1 MGIIFAVEDVG
12 LVAAARMLRGGGQVL
27 IGTSAGGDGFWGGGW
42 KGRSYTRDERRE
54 REREREGKKWRA
66 SAATTPIIIIQERRL
81 HRRRPWPT
89 KPVTIPSGRRFFG
102 TCGLFFFCVLLIG
115 QSSKVVVCRP
125 IVSECVLTFR
135 LLPALRWRDRN
146 SIELATRGSPASVS
160 SSRLCYY
167 TASHDRNNIVSH
179 GRRSPGDGVRDF
191 LRQLG

>member
-1 MGIIFAVEDVG
+1 MGFEGADGKEG
-12 LVAAARMLRGGGQVL
+12 LIRGM
-27 IGTSAGGDGFWGGGW
+27 
-42 KGRSYTRDERRE
+42 KGERE
-54 REREREGKKWRA
+54 RERERREKVAGVGSDDPHHHHPRTTSSSASTLANEAGYYTVRPSFFRDVRA
-66 SAATTPIIIIQERRL
+66 L
-81 HRRRPWPT
+81 
-89 KPVTIPSGRRFFG
+89 
-102 TCGLFFFCVLLIG
+102 FFCVLLIG

>member
-1 MGIIFAVEDVG
+1 MGFEGADGKEG
-12 LVAAARMLRGGGQVL
+12 LIRGM
-27 IGTSAGGDGFWGGGW
+27 
-42 KGRSYTRDERRE
+42 KGE
-54 REREREGKKWRA
+54 REREREKGK
-66 SAATTPIIIIQERRL
+66 SGGRRQ
-81 HRRRPWPT
+81 RRPPSSSS
-89 KPVTIPSGRRFFG
+89 KNDVFIGVDLGQRSRLLYRPAVVFSGRAG
-102 TCGLFFFCVLLIG
+102 SFFCVLLIG